1 MQRFLLP
8 RTAVLVRPRCFPSL
22 TKRHVHTDYELK
34 YAEKL
39 QKRANAA
46 SPVQD
51 LKHKVQE
58 AEREEKRQFPEQ
70 VASKNTSL
78 GKIKPAD
85 DTSHST
91 PSTAQKERKDS
102 SPIRALS
109 NILDTSRIV
118 ATPHTPT
125 QISALWNTYHLSRSG
140 GTGRGFVCASI
151 PVDMYKCMAT
161 VATRY
166 PSFIVPVPRARADS
180 EPRGEGE
187 RDSAYE
193 FYYLQWDFHSVPPVP
208 AATEDPFVV
217 PKPSNN
223 PPISTVLFT
232 PLQEYKS
239 RMSFATPY
247 LVLTHYTDLAETH
260 GIVLLRGEI
269 TPNSEYQKY
278 IMTQSDAQLLS
289 MAVQKFY
296 LRDKNV
302 SGRSEGG
309 ELLRQFHEEPAKFR
323 WEDLLKHGNL
333 V

>member
-1 MQRFLLP
+1 
-8 RTAVLVRPRCFPSL
+8 
-22 TKRHVHTDYELK
+22 
-34 YAEKL
+34 
-39 QKRANAA
+39 
-46 SPVQD
+46 
-51 LKHKVQE
+51 
-58 AEREEKRQFPEQ
+58 
-70 VASKNTSL
+70 
-78 GKIKPAD
+78 
-85 DTSHST
+85 
-91 PSTAQKERKDS
+91 
-102 SPIRALS
+102 
-109 NILDTSRIV
+109 
-118 ATPHTPT
+118 
-125 QISALWNTYHLSRSG
+125 
-140 GTGRGFVCASI
+140 
-151 PVDMYKCMAT
+151 MYKSMAT

-193 FYYLQWDFHSVPPVP
+193 FYYLQWDFHNVPPVP
-208 AATEDPFVV
+208 AATNDPFVV
-217 PKPSNN
+217 PRPSNN

-260 GIVLLRGEI
+260 GIILLRGEI
-269 TPNSEYQKY
+269 TPNSNVAGSDVDQKY
-278 IMTQSDAQLLS
+278 MMTQSDAQLLS

-296 LRDKNV
+296 LWDKDN
-302 SGRSEGG
+302 GRSEGG